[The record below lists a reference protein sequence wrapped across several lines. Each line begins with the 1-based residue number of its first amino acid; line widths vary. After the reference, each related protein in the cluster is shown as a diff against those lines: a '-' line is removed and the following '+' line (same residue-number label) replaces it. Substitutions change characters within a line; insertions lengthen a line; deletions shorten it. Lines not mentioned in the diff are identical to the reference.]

1 MPTLEEGAKSR
12 IEQGLRKFT
21 DILTSAKQQNMNE
34 ADTSS
39 IVHSILS
46 DVLGYD
52 RYFEATGEYK
62 VRGQYADYAIK
73 LDGSVK
79 YFVEVKAAG
88 VALNERHLRQVMMY
102 AVNEGVEWAVL
113 TNGHIWQMYHIAFEQ
128 PVRTELCSEVDILA
142 GSRNETAD
150 LLYILSKRSV
160 SRNELARY
168 WEEKLALSAPN
179 LLSALLSEPV
189 IRAVRREFRR
199 LTDHLLSTDEIRG
212 LLKTRVLRPDV
223 EPSKATKMSR
233 RKRKA

>member
-1 MPTLEEGAKSR
+1 MPTMEERAKSR

-21 DILTSAKQQNMNE
+21 DILSSAKQQNMNE

-113 TNGHIWQMYHIAFEQ
+113 TNGHTWQMYHIAFEQ
-128 PVRTELCSEVDILA
+128 PVRTELCGEVDIL
-142 GSRNETAD
+142 GGNKNQTVDMLYLLSR
-150 LLYILSKRSV
+150 RSV
-160 SRNELARY
+160 SRDELARY

-189 IRAVRREFRR
+189 LGAVRREFRR
-199 LTDHLLSTDEIRG
+199 LTNHLLSTAEISE
-212 LLKTRVLRPDV
+212 LLKKQVLRPGV
-223 EPSKATKMSR
+223 EPAKPR
-233 RKRKA
+233 RGRLKKT

>member
-1 MPTLEEGAKSR
+1 MPTLEERAKSR

-21 DILTSAKQQNMNE
+21 DILASAKQQNMNE

-39 IVHSILS
+39 IVQSILA

-88 VALNERHLRQVMMY
+88 IDLNERHLRQVMMY

-113 TNGHIWQMYHIAFEQ
+113 TNGHRWQLYHIAFEQ
-128 PVRTELCSEVDILA
+128 PVRTEFCSEADIL
-142 GSRNETAD
+142 GGNKNETVD
-150 LLYILSKRSV
+150 LLYLLSKRSV
-160 SRNELARY
+160 GRNELARY

-189 IRAVRREFRR
+189 LGAVRREFRR
-199 LTDHLLSTDEIRG
+199 LTNHLLSTAEIRD
-212 LLKTRVLRPDV
+212 LLKRQVLRPGV
-223 EPSKATKMSR
+223 EPARRRRGRPKKA
-233 RKRKA
+233 